1 MAVRTREEYVDSLRK
16 QNPVI
21 YMDGERVE
29 NIVDHPAF
37 QTGLNSLGVTY
48 DSANDPRYR
57 DLATVKSPLID
68 EEISRWTH
76 LMQDEADARAK
87 VKLMQA
93 LGDYMCPCHYR
104 CMTTDVL
111 HAAWAVSY
119 DIDEKY
125 GTSYHQN
132 MIEITKRV
140 QSNDWAIGG
149 GVVSPKGDRSK
160 GAREQ
165 ADPDMHLHV
174 VEKKKDG
181 IIVRGAKAHGTAAPY
196 TNILCIVEMMPEP
209 EYFVGFFTPL
219 DTEGMTLICKAAH
232 GPSEPKELE
241 NPLSSKF
248 GGHVEAIIIF
258 EDVFVPWE
266 NVFMCGESEF
276 LLPYATILASNHL
289 SAKCLCRSTNMNL
302 SIGATALIADYNGL
316 EGAPHIQDGM
326 NEMAMD
332 AEILYS
338 CAMAAAVEGSKHAS
352 GVYVPRMAPLATGK
366 VHSARKLGEHRY
378 YMQDVAGGLVATMA
392 SEKDYR
398 NPATA
403 KYLEKYY
410 KGREG
415 VSSDDRVRAFKLMED
430 LTASEFAGWYH
441 AMCVSG
447 GGAAQGFKAMV
458 GMECGFEKC
467 KGKAKRAAGIE
478 E

>member
-289 SAKCLCRSTNMNL
+289 SAKCLCRSANMNL

-410 KGREG
+410 KGSAD
-415 VSSDDRVRAFKLMED
+415 VSTENRIRMRRLIENLTLGTAAVGYLTESMHGAGSPQAQRIMISRQVNTKEKQKMAKKL
-430 LTASEFAGWYH
+430 
-441 AMCVSG
+441 C
-447 GGAAQGFKAMV
+447 
-458 GMECGFEKC
+458 
-467 KGKAKRAAGIE
+467 GIE